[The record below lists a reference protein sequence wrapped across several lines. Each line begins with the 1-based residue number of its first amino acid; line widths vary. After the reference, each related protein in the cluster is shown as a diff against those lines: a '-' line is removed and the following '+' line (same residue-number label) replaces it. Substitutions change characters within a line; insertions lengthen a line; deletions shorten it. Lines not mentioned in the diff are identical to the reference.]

1 MTLPARNE
9 GCSCSCSRKFSSAIT
24 LFRFTAVLL
33 RTKPLAII
41 RIHIRMY
48 MCDVR
53 GNHLAYNS
61 KFCSMVC
68 VSRRSQFCNGLAQFG
83 PDSKNTGCLKK
94 SSTRNILWD
103 LLNQNR
109 AVPAA
114 AEETNNVCHQ
124 FLDQLCFTFMMFV
137 RICARNVHVLT

>member
-1 MTLPARNE
+1 
-9 GCSCSCSRKFSSAIT
+9 
-24 LFRFTAVLL
+24 
-33 RTKPLAII
+33 
-41 RIHIRMY
+41 MY

-137 RICARNVHVLT
+137 RICARNVHVLTWLTGALIEISGRSDIKETINTVLEGCYFERMRRQLI